1 MRCSHLNAALAQ
13 TWKFSGMFNFL
24 FHTNQ
29 SAIGYVAKSYL
40 LHACVTFPLVILA
53 SFIWS
58 SEFAALEDRQ
68 QESSLLFLV
77 IIGPVIE
84 TLLMIPILKF
94 IQMLKFEV
102 LMTSVISALVWG
114 VLHTLNNVLNGFGV
128 LFLFFILSI
137 SYLTWRK
144 KSFRAAF
151 LVTLGIHALNNAV
164 VFI

>member
-1 MRCSHLNAALAQ
+1 ME
-13 TWKFSGMFNFL
+13 G
-24 FHTNQ
+24 
-29 SAIGYVAKSYL
+29 
-40 LHACVTFPLVILA
+40 
-53 SFIWS
+53 
-58 SEFAALEDRQ
+58 RQ

-77 IIGPVIE
+77 IIGPAIE

-94 IQMLKFEV
+94 IQMLKLEV
-102 LMTSVISALVWG
+102 LMTSVVSALIWG

-151 LVTLGIHALNNAV
+151 LVTLGNNAV
-164 VFI
+164 VFV